1 MPLSNLRIMILLI
14 PLVEFSALGTED
26 EVAFLELSSI
36 TTAVCFLEVTL
47 PCLVSTLDRPLRMPL
62 KRFETVT
69 SGESWRRERAAAREK
84 NRDRPTRGTNTI
96 LDISLVTLC

>member
-14 PLVEFSALGTED
+14 PLVEFSVSGTQD
-26 EVAFLELSSI
+26 EVVFLELCSI

-47 PCLVSTLDRPLRMPL
+47 PCLVTTLDRPLRMPL

-69 SGESWRRERAAAREK
+69 SGESWRRERELLQEK
-84 NRDRPTRGTNTI
+84 KTEIGQPEVPI
-96 LDISLVTLC
+96 LS